1 MEINTYN
8 RVKMLWRTVFLT
20 PLSSLLLGA
29 VDVVLQLDADLPLV
43 GQVSDER
50 VFEELLGAGSL
61 AVAFHQTALYERL
74 ELLGPETKQTHT

>member
-1 MEINTYN
+1 MF
-8 RVKMLWRTVFLT
+8 LLT

-50 VFEELLGAGSL
+50 VFEELLCAGSL
-61 AVAFHQTALYERL
+61 AVALHQTALYERL
-74 ELLGPETKQTHT
+74 ELLRPETTHTHIKKKRKL